1 MSQTQPPAAAPVPA
15 EVPAGAP
22 PVGAGDPEQSQVE
35 TFWGKLRRFVR
46 TQPLG
51 AASLALIT
59 FFVLIA
65 IFAPL
70 IAPHD
75 PLFQNRQHFTE
86 APSAQF
92 WMGTDSLGRD
102 ILSRVIFGARTSLLI
117 AVITVMSALT
127 IGTIIGVVS
136 GYIGKW
142 VDMVL
147 QRVMDAVLSVP
158 ALVLLLFI
166 AALLGPSIRNT
177 IIAFIVVTV
186 PQFNRVARGEI
197 LRVREEPFIEAA
209 RATGTP
215 TLRIMLRHGLPN
227 IVAALMTVASLVFA
241 VVIIAEAGISFLG
254 LGTPPP
260 TPSWGRMLSEATR
273 FMERAPWMVLFP
285 GAVLSLAV
293 FAFNLLGDALR
304 DFFDPKIQGR

>member
-1 MSQTQPPAAAPVPA
+1 MTPSTSAPDGVPPTPA
-15 EVPAGAP
+15 KPDDDRSEV
-22 PVGAGDPEQSQVE
+22 EN
-35 TFWGKLRRFVR
+35 FWAKLLRFVR

-51 AASLALIT
+51 AASLVLIT

-65 IFAPL
+65 ILAPL
-70 IAPHD
+70 IAPYD
-75 PLFQNRQHFTE
+75 PLFQHREHFTE
-86 APSAQF
+86 SPSGQF

-117 AVITVMSALT
+117 AVITVVSAL
-127 IGTIIGVVS
+127 IVGTVVGVIS
-136 GYIGKW
+136 GYIGGA

-147 QRVMDAVLSVP
+147 QRVMDAILSIP

-197 LRVREEPFIEAA
+197 LRVREENYVEAA
-209 RATGTP
+209 RATGTSVVQ
-215 TLRIMLRHGLPN
+215 IMVRHGLPN
-227 IVAALMTVASLVFA
+227 ILAALMTVASLVFA

-273 FMERAPWMVLFP
+273 LMDRAPWMVLFP

-304 DFFDPKIQGR
+304 DFFDPKMQR